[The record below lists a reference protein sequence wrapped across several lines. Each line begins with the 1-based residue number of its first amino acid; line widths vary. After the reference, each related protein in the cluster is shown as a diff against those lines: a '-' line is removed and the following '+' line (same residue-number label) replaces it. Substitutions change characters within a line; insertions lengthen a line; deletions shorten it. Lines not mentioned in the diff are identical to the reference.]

1 MKYPLRDCATGKF
14 DEEIKTSFS
23 VSEKDGILTFVF
35 EAENSGGYC
44 PFKHYNDI
52 HSKGDACEL
61 LIGSDP
67 ERRVYYEIEV
77 SAQNVL
83 MICKMQYNGET
94 ADEILLDMDFV
105 KKPFVNSDV
114 IWKNNGY
121 VATLEFPIENILTGD
136 GAIFFNAYRIE
147 TKNGTR
153 MDDEKLLYA
162 LNPTMRRKFHTPS
175 RYVWLKEYLGGCK

>member
-1 MKYPLRDCATGKF
+1 MKYALRDCATGKL
-14 DEEIKTSFS
+14 DEKIKTSFS
-23 VSEKDGILTFVF
+23 VSEKGGVLTFVF

-44 PFKHYNDI
+44 PFKNYNDI

-94 ADEILLDMDFV
+94 ADEVLLDMDFV
-105 KKPFVNSDV
+105 EKPFVNSKV
-114 IWKNNGY
+114 VWKDNGY
-121 VATLEFPIENILTGD
+121 VATLNFPVKNILTGD
-136 GAIFFNAYRIE
+136 GEIFFNAYRIE
-147 TKNGTR
+147 TKNGTH
-153 MDDEKLLYA
+153 MDDEKFLYA

-175 RYVWLKEYLGGCK
+175 KYMCLEDYLDNEK